1 MALAL
6 DLGKGAAAAILA
18 LHWGLPPVLAGLV
31 VVGHDWSVFLRFSGG
46 KGVASSL
53 GILAVLSWEA
63 LLIALAIWGFVVW
76 RTKFV
81 SVASMSALFL
91 SPLFLWLFT
100 HKLQPTLLMLAL
112 ALLSVYR
119 HRANIDRL
127 RRGEENR
134 AF

>member
-1 MALAL
+1 M
-6 DLGKGAAAAILA
+6 A

-63 LLIALAIWGFVVW
+63 LLIALVIWGLLVW
-76 RTKFV
+76 RTRFV
-81 SVASMSALFL
+81 SVASMSALLL

-100 HKLQPTLLMLAL
+100 HKLRPTLLMLAL